1 MDAADRQL
9 RLANGDLLSFSDVNS
24 AYLLPL
30 GRGQVEPISSDTYLR
45 EQLRGR
51 YRVKGRYVENETG
64 QRFHPMETGQLLLD
78 ILFLD
83 SRKEINVIAAV
94 ADTRRSSQNGREQ
107 YEQ

>member
-1 MDAADRQL
+1 M
-9 RLANGDLLSFSDVNS
+9 
-24 AYLLPL
+24 
-30 GRGQVEPISSDTYLR
+30 EPISSDTYLR
-45 EQLRGR
+45 EQLRGW

-64 QRFHPMETGQLLLD
+64 QRFHPMETGQLLLE